1 MFWRAC
7 PITNCM
13 ADLGGHLFGNSVGT
27 SVTVVSLSMWQSS
40 CPGPLL
46 EKLLKGSFP
55 RKQWGHVLFA
65 GMITWKWRRGSSHTV
80 LLLPLEFKY
89 AMMIFFE
96 IIKERVIFFFSY
108 FGILSLTSCFAS
120 AWVTRT
126 ISSYS
131 LEVILQHFNDSY
143 FGFSYLCF
151 YSLLFHSLTLW
162 LKHSSQALLR
172 LGET

>member
-1 MFWRAC
+1 MSSGFQYLIVKSA
-7 PITNCM
+7 
-13 ADLGGHLFGNSVGT
+13 
-27 SVTVVSLSMWQSS
+27 VSLIMFLKVMSFF
-40 CPGPLL
+40 PPLNYPRFSVFFKIFYMSRCDFL
-46 EKLLKGSFP
+46 WNYKRKGHF
-55 RKQWGHVLFA
+55 
-65 GMITWKWRRGSSHTV
+65 
-80 LLLPLEFKY
+80 
-89 AMMIFFE
+89 
-96 IIKERVIFFFSY
+96 FFFSY

>member
-13 ADLGGHLFGNSVGT
+13 LTWVDTYLGILTLGT
-27 SVTVVSLSMWQSS
+27 SMTVVSLSTWQSS
-40 CPGPLL
+40 CPGPML

-55 RKQWGHVLFA
+55 RKQRDHVLFT

-96 IIKERVIFFFSY
+96 IIKQRVSFFSY
-108 FGILSLTSCFAS
+108 FGIPSLTSCFAS
-120 AWVTRT
+120 AGVTRT

-131 LEVILQHFNDSY
+131 LEVILQHFNDSF

-162 LKHSSQALLR
+162 LKHSSQALPR